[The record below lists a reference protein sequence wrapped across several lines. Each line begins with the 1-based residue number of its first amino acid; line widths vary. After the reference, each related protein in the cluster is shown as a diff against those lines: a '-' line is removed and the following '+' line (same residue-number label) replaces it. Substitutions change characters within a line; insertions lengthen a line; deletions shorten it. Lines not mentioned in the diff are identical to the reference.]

1 MFEETYQISR
11 ELTEQLLHEMYHPN
25 ADEIKR
31 NNEALEKVRQT
42 MHITTDG
49 NGATVEFDYLDL
61 SFLNQPTYISG
72 NWKYGAKEFVPL
84 DWTSDDKHARFVL
97 AKSSLSA
104 A

>member
-42 MHITTDG
+42 MHITRDG
-49 NGATVEFDYLDL
+49 NGATVEFDDLD
-61 SFLNQPTYISG
+61 FEAIEKANQEKLEQANREAEELQNAKGNNDCTSG
-72 NWKYGAKEFVPL
+72 GC
-84 DWTSDDKHARFVL
+84 TI
-97 AKSSLSA
+97 
-104 A
+104 

>member
-42 MHITTDG
+42 MHIKRW
-49 NGATVEFDYLDL
+49 
-61 SFLNQPTYISG
+61 QRCHSG
-72 NWKYGAKEFVPL
+72 I
-84 DWTSDDKHARFVL
+84 
-97 AKSSLSA
+97 
-104 A
+104 

>member
-25 ADEIKR
+25 ADEIKH
-31 NNEALEKVRQT
+31 NNEALEKALQK
-42 MHITTDG
+42 MHITKDG
-49 NGATVEFDYLDL
+49 NGAIVEFDDLDL

-72 NWKYGAKEFVPL
+72 DWKYGAKEFVQL
-84 DWTSDDKHARFVL
+84 DWTSDDNHARFVL
-97 AKSSLSA
+97 GKGALSA